1 MVMEFYMRE
10 LYVVRSPY
18 VFNGINSMVDKP
30 IFVIV
35 GVPLDS
41 TSSFRP
47 GCRFAP
53 LYVRLVSQ
61 SLELFSLR
69 SLVNIE
75 EIPIADLGDIV
86 IPHGDLARTLNI
98 VENVFSELVGEGLKT
113 IAIGGEHTSTLGI
126 MRGVIKA
133 LGSDVCYLCFD
144 SHSDFRYEY
153 LGSKVNHACVNRRI
167 YELLGGGK
175 INLVGIRA
183 VSYEEYKDLKSLGI
197 KYFTSAHIRSLGF
210 REVGRSLAKSLENC
224 SKVYVSVDLDVLDP
238 AYAPGVTTPEPE
250 GITPTELLDILQ
262 VVVDRRVVGFDVVEL
277 APHYDQSAIS
287 SAVAAKIINE
297 VIGMIYSN
305 MQSVSK
311 EEVSRARSEY

>member
-1 MVMEFYMRE
+1 MRE

-18 VFNGINSMVDKP
+18 VFNGINSVVDKP
-30 IFVIV
+30 MFAIV

-53 LYVRLVSQ
+53 LYVRLLSQ

-75 EIPIADLGDIV
+75 DIPIADLGDIV
-86 IPHGDLARTLNI
+86 IPHGDLTRTLNI
-98 VENVFSELVGEGLKT
+98 VENVFSELISEGLKT
-113 IAIGGEHTSTLGI
+113 IAIGGEHASTLGI

-153 LGSKVNHACVNRRI
+153 LGSKVSHACVNRRI

-197 KYFTSAHIRSLGF
+197 KYFTSAHIRNLGF
-210 REVGRSLAKSLENC
+210 REVGRNLAKSLENC

-262 VVVDRRVVGFDVVEL
+262 VVVDERVIGLDVVEL
-277 APHYDQSAIS
+277 APHYDHSAIS

-305 MQSVSK
+305 IQNVLK
-311 EEVSRARSEY
+311 EEVGRA

>member
-1 MVMEFYMRE
+1 MKE
-10 LYVVRSPY
+10 LYIVKTPY
-18 VFNGINSMVDKP
+18 VFNGIDSKVGKP
-30 IFVIV
+30 LFAVV

-53 LYVRLVSQ
+53 LHIRLASQ

-75 EIPIADLGDIV
+75 DVPIVDLGDVV
-86 IPHGDLARTLNI
+86 IPHGDLLRTLSI
-98 VENVFSELVGEGLKT
+98 IENVFSELIGNGLRT

-126 MRGVIKA
+126 MKGVVKA

-153 LGSKVNHACVNRRI
+153 LGSKINHACVNRRM
-167 YELLGGGK
+167 YELLGSGK

-183 VSYEEYKDLKSLGI
+183 MSYEEYRDLKSLSI
-197 KYFTSAHIRSLGF
+197 KYFTSTHIKNLGF
-210 REVGRSLAKSLENC
+210 REVSRNIVKSLEGC
-224 SKVYVSVDLDVLDP
+224 SKVYLSIDLDVLDP
-238 AYAPGVTTPEPE
+238 AYAPAVTTPEPE
-250 GITPTELLDILQ
+250 GITPTELLNILQ
-262 VVVDRRVVGFDVVEL
+262 MVVDKRVVGLDVVEV
-277 APHYDQSAIS
+277 APHYEHSMIS

-297 VIGMIYSN
+297 VIGMIY
-305 MQSVSK
+305 VSTTA
-311 EEVSRARSEY
+311 ST